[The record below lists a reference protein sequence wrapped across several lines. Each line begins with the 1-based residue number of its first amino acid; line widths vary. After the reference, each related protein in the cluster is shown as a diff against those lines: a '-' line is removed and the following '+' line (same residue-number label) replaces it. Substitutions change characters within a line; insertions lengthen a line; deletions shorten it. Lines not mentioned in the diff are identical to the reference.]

1 MTAPSLEPVPIPP
14 AQRLRH
20 FKTKYL
26 PGLIF
31 GGALVIIGV
40 LWRDR
45 MAAPPMVGQGDGTL
59 TKVNS
64 HQVGELARLPVTL
77 FQKVHTGET
86 LTNALIANAKLA
98 EVERALPVNLRLPTA
113 LQLCPDE
120 LPDGSVIP
128 STQ

>member
-1 MTAPSLEPVPIPP
+1 MKAPGLEPVPIPP

-20 FKTKYL
+20 FKTKFL

-45 MAAPPMVGQGDGTL
+45 MAAPTMVGQGDGTL
-59 TKVNS
+59 TKVDS
-64 HQVGELARLPVTL
+64 HQAGELAGLPVPQ
-77 FQKVHTGET
+77 FQKVHVGEP
-86 LTNALIANAKLA
+86 LTNTLIAAAKPNEA
-98 EVERALPVNLRLPTA
+98 ERALPVNLRLPTA

-120 LPDGSVIP
+120 LPDGSVAP
-128 STQ
+128 RTQ